1 MVNLS
6 GIKSTVLTGVN
17 KVGANAYGGYR
28 VLANAAKCGD
38 SFKSKYAT
46 KIMDKAKADFASS
59 PSIKKKTFIALG
71 AGVAAIGAGIIA
83 LINKATHKNAPEEK

>member
-6 GIKSTVLTGVN
+6 GIKSTVTAGVS

-46 KIMDKAKADFASS
+46 KIMDKAKADFAASG
-59 PSIKKKTFIALG
+59 SIRKKTYIALG
-71 AGVAAIGAGIIA
+71 AGIAAIGAGIIA
-83 LINKATHKNAPEEK
+83 LINKATHKNAPAEK